1 MMVLSL
7 QTIAMCEYIEDVM
20 PENPLVGRDAKE
32 RATVRMWQRRMEE
45 HYCYPAFYGH
55 RFWTS
60 SVDCPKDHFMNY
72 FFEDRLNQHGGAKMI
87 PSVWKE
93 LCEWAKNRMLWLER
107 VKQEECKKTGK
118 LSEFIAGDFFS
129 MVDIQVYTTLWFF
142 AYQFPHPPQ
151 PILEDLKG
159 QVPWVQEWFDRCH
172 ARPSC
177 KAAAEDREK
186 DLRLNKT
193 EPRKHLQRM
202 AAALQKKQ

>member
-1 MMVLSL
+1 M
-7 QTIAMCEYIEDVM
+7 
-20 PENPLVGRDAKE
+20 K
-32 RATVRMWQRRMEE
+32 
-45 HYCYPAFYGH
+45 
-55 RFWTS
+55 
-60 SVDCPKDHFMNY
+60 Y

-118 LSEFIAGDFFS
+118 RSEFIAGDFFS

-202 AAALQKKQ
+202 AATLQKKQ